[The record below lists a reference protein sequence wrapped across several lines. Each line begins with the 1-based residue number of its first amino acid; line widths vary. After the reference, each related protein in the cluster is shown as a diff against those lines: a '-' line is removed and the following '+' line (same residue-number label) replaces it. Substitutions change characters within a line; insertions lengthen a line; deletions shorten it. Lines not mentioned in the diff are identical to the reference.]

1 MNCKSITACAVFLM
15 LTLCSVST
23 QAAASDG
30 AGTQSVDLKSPVQQG
45 LKTTYF
51 DLFRKLFPDLRTDST
66 HDDAAIAHGSVPI
79 RKIDDDQE
87 SIVLESAI
95 EIKSFDSR
103 WIRSEGRRLLLL
115 SADLSADDANEGT
128 PYEGEATVLAV
139 FDLEQK
145 IELLDVM
152 DIKTD
157 RFTAFWEDHPLV
169 HLNSQNDAFVI
180 YSTHSNA
187 GENYNDLALMFVDD
201 GRFKII
207 SSFFLF
213 NTQGCGATF
222 TEAPY
227 FRALPALGSKY
238 PKILVTVRLKKEADT
253 GECDRRTPGYARY
266 YRAIYYWQQAKAR
279 YETDSRQLGKLAK
292 LNRERL

>member
-23 QAAASDG
+23 EAAWDG
-30 AGTQSVDLKSPVQQG
+30 PGTQPVDLKSPVQQG
-45 LKTTYF
+45 SKTTYF
-51 DLFRKLFPDLRTDST
+51 DLFRKLFPDLQTDST
-66 HDDAAIAHGSVPI
+66 HDDAVIAHRSVPI
-79 RKIDDDQE
+79 RKIDDERE
-87 SIVLESAI
+87 SIVLESDI
-95 EIKSFDSR
+95 EIKGFDSR
-103 WIRSEGRRLLLL
+103 WIKSEGRRLLLL
-115 SADLSADDANEGT
+115 SADLSAEDANEGT

-139 FDLEQK
+139 FGLEPN

-201 GRFKII
+201 ARFKII

-213 NTQGCGATF
+213 NTQNCGATF
-222 TEAPY
+222 TESPY
-227 FRALPALGSKY
+227 FRALPAVGRKY

-253 GECDRRTPGYARY
+253 DECDRRTLGYTRY

-279 YETDSRQLGKLAK
+279 YESDSRQLEKLDK
-292 LNRERL
+292 FNRGHL

>member
-1 MNCKSITACAVFLM
+1 MNWTSITLCAVFLM

-23 QAAASDG
+23 EAAWDG
-30 AGTQSVDLKSPVQQG
+30 AGTQSVDLKSRVQQG
-45 LKTTYF
+45 SKTTYF
-51 DLFRKLFPDLRTDST
+51 DLFRKVFPDLQTDST
-66 HDDAAIAHGSVPI
+66 HDDAAIAHRSVPM
-79 RKIDDDQE
+79 RKIDDERE
-87 SIVLESAI
+87 SIVLESNI
-95 EIKSFDSR
+95 EIKGLDSR
-103 WIRSEGRRLLLL
+103 WLKSEGRRLLLL
-115 SADLSADDANEGT
+115 SAELSAADANEAT

-139 FDLEQK
+139 FGLEPN

-157 RFTAFWEDHPLV
+157 RFTAFWKEHPLV

-207 SSFFLF
+207 SSFCLF
-213 NTQGCGATF
+213 NTQGCGVTF
-222 TEAPY
+222 TESPS
-227 FRALPALGSKY
+227 FRALPAVGRKY
-238 PKILVTVRLKKEADT
+238 PKILVTVRIKKEADT
-253 GECDRRTPGYARY
+253 DECERRILGYTRY

-279 YETDSRQLGKLAK
+279 YKSDSRQLERLDKF
-292 LNRERL
+292 NRERL

>member
-1 MNCKSITACAVFLM
+1 MNCTLITARSLFLM
-15 LTLCSVST
+15 LTLCWVST
-23 QAAASDG
+23 EAARDG
-30 AGTQSVDLKSPVQQG
+30 AGTQSIDLKSPVQHG
-45 LKTTYF
+45 SKTTYF
-51 DLFRKLFPDLRTDST
+51 DLFRKVFPDLQTDST
-66 HDDAAIAHGSVPI
+66 HDDAAIAHRSVPI
-79 RKIDDDQE
+79 RKIDDDRE
-87 SIVLESAI
+87 NIVLKSNI
-95 EIKSFDSR
+95 EIKGFDSR
-103 WIRSEGRRLLLL
+103 WIKSEGKRLLLL
-115 SADLSADDANEGT
+115 SADLSAGDANEGT

-139 FDLEQK
+139 FCLEPK

-157 RFTAFWEDHPLV
+157 RFTAFLEVHPLV

-222 TEAPY
+222 SESPY
-227 FRALPALGSKY
+227 FRALPAVGRKY
-238 PKILVTVRLKKEADT
+238 PKLLVTVRLKKEADT
-253 GECDRRTPGYARY
+253 GECDRRTRGYTRY
-266 YRAIYYWQQAKAR
+266 YRAVYYWQQAKAR
-279 YETDSRQLGKLAK
+279 YEGDSRQLGELDKF
-292 LNRERL
+292 NRRGL

>member
-1 MNCKSITACAVFLM
+1 MNCTFITLRAVFLM

-23 QAAASDG
+23 EAAPKG

-45 LKTTYF
+45 SKTTYF
-51 DLFRKLFPDLRTDST
+51 DLFRKVFPDLRTDST

-103 WIRSEGRRLLLL
+103 WIRSEGIRLLLL

-169 HLNSQNDAFVI
+169 HLNSQNDAFAI

-187 GENYNDLALMFVDD
+187 GESYNDLALMFVDD
-201 GRFKII
+201 RRFKII

-222 TEAPY
+222 SESPY
-227 FRALPALGSKY
+227 FRALPAVGRKY
-238 PKILVTVRLKKEADT
+238 PKLLVTVRLKKEADT
-253 GECDRRTPGYARY
+253 DECDRRTRGYTRY

-279 YETDSRQLGKLAK
+279 YESDSGQLGKLAK
-292 LNRERL
+292 FNRERL